1 MRRYEDK
8 LNLRVALM
16 NAQGMSPCKK
26 NEDCGCYVCNW
37 RKMDEVPMVELD
49 RRFEPFSGDK
59 AKRAFKRVAPGYP
72 VAEPHRDLDPCCMCM
87 QCIPPPEWC
96 ADTTSKKYRNA
107 RQRYI
112 EHPYPM
118 TELEEIWHM
127 RPVAHYEFDQMVYC
141 IENNRPTEDEFEYD
155 PALLIADES
164 AGRVEGR
171 PRRYVTVPVEMIV
184 DFDMIDAV
192 KQVFPMR
199 MHLNAT
205 EGCFTV
211 RHRRP
216 ANDKSGGEFVS
227 HLAGISQHAPGA
239 VVTCVDRELIKN
251 FRPHQDLPSVE
262 ALTST
267 GIVSDAPQ
275 FLWNSIADGTTQQSD
290 GENADEMEHQGVVE
304 SPDDLKDDDNHTTY
318 GTNSGSA
325 DDVANDGNVE
335 IPEDIENGADYN
347 QDQAHEDGQV
357 IEDDEEEDDDDDD
370 EDDEDAEAIE
380 RMLRQMERDNA
391 NPLTRQYESLAWPKL
406 NWDSDSDSESGSSD
420 YDSDENPLLAQ
431 WMRDFRNHPEAFAYY
446 NFLTHESDD
455 EDTHQPIA
463 YQNLQL
469 ELLFYIASRSP
480 SDYQVFFNVPLS
492 VRVDFRAALLF
503 TALGPRFPLPPEIIR
518 MIAAADPAVIHFAH
532 LEGQSFINFPRIS
545 K

>member
-8 LNLRVALM
+8 LHLRVELLDG
-16 NAQGMSPCKK
+16 NAMSPCKK
-26 NEDCGCYVCNW
+26 TEDCGCYVCNW
-37 RKMDEVPMVELD
+37 VKMDEVPMVELD
-49 RRFEPFSGDK
+49 RRFEPFSGDM
-59 AKRAFKRVAPGYP
+59 AKRAFKRVAPDYP
-72 VAEPHRDLDPCCMCM
+72 APASTHRGMDSCCKCM
-87 QCIPPPEWC
+87 RGIPPPEWC

-107 RQRYI
+107 RERYI

-127 RPVAHYEFDQMVYC
+127 RPVAHYEFDRMVYG
-141 IENNRPTEDEFEYD
+141 IENKRPSEDEFEYD
-155 PALLIADES
+155 PALLIADDS

-184 DFDMIDAV
+184 AFDMIDAV

-251 FRPHQDLPSVE
+251 FRPHQELPSVE

-267 GIVSDAPQ
+267 GVVSDAPQ
-275 FLWNSIADGTTQQSD
+275 FLWNSLADGTTQQSD
-290 GENADEMEHQGVVE
+290 GEDADEMEHQGVVE
-304 SPDDLKDDDNHTTY
+304 SPDDLKNDDNHTTY
-318 GTNSGSA
+318 GIGSGRA

-335 IPEDIENGADYN
+335 IPDDIENGAYDN
-347 QDQAHEDGQV
+347 QDQAHEGDQV
-357 IEDDEEEDDDDDD
+357 IEDDEEDDDNDD
-370 EDDEDAEAIE
+370 EDDEDAETIE

-391 NPLTRQYESLAWPKL
+391 NPLKRWYESLAWPKL
-406 NWDSDSDSESGSSD
+406 NWDSDSESGSSD
-420 YDSDENPLLAQ
+420 SDSDIENPLLAQ
-431 WMRDFRNHPEAFAYY
+431 WLRDLENHPKAWAHY
-446 NFLTHESDD
+446 NFLMHEWDD

-532 LEGQSFINFPRIS
+532 LEGQSFINFPRIY